1 MAVLQLL
8 PSENQALLIR
18 RNSFFVLNL
27 SFDIIDGVAGLNVE
41 RDGFARQRLDKDLH
55 ATAEPED
62 QVER

>member
-1 MAVLQLL
+1 MPLL
-8 PSENQALLIR
+8 GSPN
-18 RNSFFVLNL
+18 
-27 SFDIIDGVAGLNVE
+27 IIDGVAGLDVE